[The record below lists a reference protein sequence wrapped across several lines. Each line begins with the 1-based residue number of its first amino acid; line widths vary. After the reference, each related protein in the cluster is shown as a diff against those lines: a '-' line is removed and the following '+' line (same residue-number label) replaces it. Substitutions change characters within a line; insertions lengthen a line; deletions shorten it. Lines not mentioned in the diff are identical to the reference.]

1 MRSRMLIR
9 MNAVLTKVGN
19 QICGKECLRRNAEQE
34 EGRTTRGRTLRTA
47 RRQNRGKA
55 GQEGGR
61 KGHRIYEG
69 QDLCRTR

>member
-34 EGRTTRGRTLRTA
+34 EGRTTRGRTA